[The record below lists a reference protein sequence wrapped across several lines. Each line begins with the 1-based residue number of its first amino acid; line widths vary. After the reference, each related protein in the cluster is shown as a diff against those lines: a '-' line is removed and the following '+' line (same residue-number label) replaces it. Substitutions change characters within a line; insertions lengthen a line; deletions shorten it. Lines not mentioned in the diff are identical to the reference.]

1 METTA
6 GEREEVRL
14 ELPSEPPSIKRARD
28 AVSLLA
34 EHVGASAGDV
44 KLAVSEAVTNAVVH
58 GFRDRAPGTISV
70 EARMRDGLLF
80 VTVADDG
87 IGMLPNPDSGGL
99 GLGLSLITQL
109 AHDVRFDSDESGV
122 TVTMRFEVSSQ

>member
-14 ELPSEPPSIKRARD
+14 ELASEPPSIKRARD

-34 EHVGASAGDV
+34 EQVGASAGDV

-58 GFRDRAPGTISV
+58 GYRDRSPGTISV
-70 EARMRDGLLF
+70 GARMRDGLLL

-109 AHDVRFDSDESGV
+109 AHDVRFDSDGSGV